1 MQTDS
6 TLRKQLRQS
15 YFPGD
20 IWTQCHDGI
29 ACIYETRSL
38 EITPDAHAILPGIY
52 LLPNSET
59 ENEINS
65 RDCAFTAAAK
75 LNFP

>member
-6 TLRKQLRQS
+6 ALRKQLRQS
-15 YFPGD
+15 YFPGA

-29 ACIYETRSL
+29 TCIHETRSL
-38 EITPDAHAILPGIY
+38 EITPNPHAILPGIY
-52 LLPNSET
+52 LLPDTET